1 MAIFVFM
8 ADFLPSELVLT
19 PEGGVYHLGI
29 RPEDLAHKIIIVGDQ
44 NRVESV
50 SNYFDKI
57 THKSQ
62 HREFTCHTGV
72 YKGKDIS
79 VISTGIGTDNID
91 IVLNELDA
99 LVNIDLEKRTIKKE
113 KTSLEIVRVGTC
125 GILQDDIPVDSFIL
139 STHAMGIDNV
149 GHFYELKKYPET
161 IELLEEIKSKVSLP
175 NGIIPY
181 ITPASEKI
189 NERLRSSNIK
199 EGITVTSSGFYGPQG
214 RTLRLSLT
222 APKMLDSFHDFEF
235 KSFRF
240 SNLEMECSALFALS
254 SSLGH
259 EATAICLG
267 LANRRKKEFT
277 KNYDTK
283 ILELIEYVLEKI

>member
-1 MAIFVFM
+1 M

-19 PEGGVYHLGI
+19 PEGGVYHLNI
-29 RPEDLAHKIIIVGDQ
+29 RPENLAHKIIIVGDQ
-44 NRVESV
+44 DRVESV
-50 SNYFDKI
+50 SSYFDSVS
-57 THKSQ
+57 HKSQ
-62 HREFTCHTGV
+62 HREFACHTGI
-72 YKGKDIS
+72 YKDKNIS
-79 VISTGIGTDNID
+79 VVSTGIGTDNID

-99 LVNIDLEKRTIKKE
+99 LVNIDLETRSVKKE
-113 KTSLEIVRVGTC
+113 KTTLEIIRVGTC
-125 GILQDDIPVDSFIL
+125 GILQDEIPVDSFIL

-149 GHFYELKKYPET
+149 GHFYELKKNIET
-161 IELLEEIKSKVSLP
+161 IELLEAIKSKVSLP
-175 NGIIPY
+175 KEIVPY

-189 NERLRSSNIK
+189 NRRLRSNEIT

-214 RTLRLSLT
+214 RRLRIPLA
-222 APKMLDSFHDFEF
+222 APDMLDSFHDFEF

>member
-1 MAIFVFM
+1 M

-19 PEGGVYHLGI
+19 PEGEVYHLGI
-29 RPEDLAHKIIIVGDQ
+29 RPEDLAHKVIIVGDQ
-44 NRVESV
+44 DRVETV
-50 SNYFDKI
+50 SNYFDTI

-62 HREFTCHTGV
+62 HREFACHTGR
-72 YKGKDIS
+72 YKGKNIS

-91 IVLNELDA
+91 IVLNEIDA
-99 LVNIDLEKRTIKKE
+99 LVNIDLETRTVKEE
-113 KTSLEIVRVGTC
+113 KTTLEIIRVGTC
-125 GILQDDIPVDSFIL
+125 GILQDEIPVDSFIL
-139 STHAMGIDNV
+139 SSHAMGIDNV
-149 GHFYELKKYPET
+149 GHFYELKKNPDT
-161 IELLEEIKSKVSLP
+161 LDLLNEIKSKVSLP

-181 ITPASEKI
+181 ITPASEQI
-189 NERLRSSNIK
+189 NQRLRASHIK

-214 RTLRLSLT
+214 RRLRLPLT
-222 APKMLDSFHDFEF
+222 VPDMLDSFHDFEY

-277 KNYDTK
+277 KNYSTK

>member
-1 MAIFVFM
+1 VAIFVSM
-8 ADFLPSELVLT
+8 ADFSPSELVLT
-19 PEGGVYHLGI
+19 PEGGVYHLNI
-29 RPEDLAHKIIIVGDQ
+29 RPEDLAHKVIIVGDQ
-44 NRVESV
+44 DRVETV
-50 SNYFDKI
+50 SNYFDSVS
-57 THKSQ
+57 HKSQ
-62 HREFTCHTGV
+62 HREFACHTGV
-72 YKGKDIS
+72 YKGKNIS

-99 LVNIDLEKRTIKKE
+99 LVNIDLKSRTIKE
-113 KTSLEIVRVGTC
+113 DKTSLEIVRVGTC
-125 GILQDDIPVDSFIL
+125 GILQDEIPVDSFIL
-139 STHAMGIDNV
+139 STHALGIDNV
-149 GHFYELKKYPET
+149 GHYYELKKHPET
-161 IELLEEIKSKVSLP
+161 KELLEEIKSKVSLP
-175 NGIIPY
+175 QGIVPY

-189 NERLRSSNIK
+189 NQRLRSTNIK

-214 RTLRLSLT
+214 RRLRLPLT
-222 APKMLDSFHDFEF
+222 APDMLDSFHDFEY

-259 EATAICLG
+259 EATANCLG

-277 KNYDTK
+277 KNYSTK

>member
-19 PEGGVYHLGI
+19 PEGEVYHLGI
-29 RPEDLAHKIIIVGDQ
+29 RPEDLAHKVIIVGDQ
-44 NRVESV
+44 DRVETV
-50 SNYFDKI
+50 SNYFDTI

-62 HREFTCHTGV
+62 HREFACHTGR
-72 YKGKDIS
+72 YKGKNIS

-91 IVLNELDA
+91 IVLNEIDA
-99 LVNIDLEKRTIKKE
+99 LVNIDLETRTVKEE
-113 KTSLEIVRVGTC
+113 KTTLEIIRVGTC
-125 GILQDDIPVDSFIL
+125 GILQDEIPVDSFIL
-139 STHAMGIDNV
+139 SSHAMGIDNV
-149 GHFYELKKYPET
+149 GHFYELKKNPDT
-161 IELLEEIKSKVSLP
+161 LDLLNEIKSKVSLP

-181 ITPASEKI
+181 ITPASEQI
-189 NERLRSSNIK
+189 NQRLRASHIK

-214 RTLRLSLT
+214 RRLRLPLT
-222 APKMLDSFHDFEF
+222 VPDMLDSFHDFEY

-277 KNYDTK
+277 KNYSTK

>member
-1 MAIFVFM
+1 M

-19 PEGGVYHLGI
+19 PEGEVYHLGI

-44 NRVESV
+44 NRVETV
-50 SNYFDKI
+50 SNYFDTI

-62 HREFTCHTGV
+62 HREFACHTGI
-72 YKGKDIS
+72 YKGKNIS

-91 IVLNELDA
+91 IVLNEIDA
-99 LVNIDLEKRTIKKE
+99 LVNIDLETRTVKEE
-113 KTSLEIVRVGTC
+113 KTTLEIIRVGTC
-125 GILQDDIPVDSFIL
+125 GILQDEIPVDSFIL
-139 STHAMGIDNV
+139 SSHAMGIDNV
-149 GHFYELKKYPET
+149 GHFYELKKNPET
-161 IELLEEIKSKVSLP
+161 LDLLNEIKSKVSLP

-181 ITPASEKI
+181 ITPASEQI
-189 NERLRSSNIK
+189 NQRLRASHIK

-214 RTLRLSLT
+214 RRLRLPLT
-222 APKMLDSFHDFEF
+222 VPDMLDSFHDFEY

-277 KNYDTK
+277 KNYSTK

>member
-19 PEGGVYHLGI
+19 PEGEVYHLGI

-44 NRVESV
+44 NRVETV
-50 SNYFDKI
+50 SNYFDTI

-62 HREFTCHTGV
+62 HREFACHTGI
-72 YKGKDIS
+72 YKGKNIS

-91 IVLNELDA
+91 IVLNEIDA
-99 LVNIDLEKRTIKKE
+99 LVNIDLETRTVKEE
-113 KTSLEIVRVGTC
+113 KTTLEIIRVGTC
-125 GILQDDIPVDSFIL
+125 GILQDEIPVDSFIL
-139 STHAMGIDNV
+139 SSHAMGIDNV
-149 GHFYELKKYPET
+149 GHFYELKKNPET
-161 IELLEEIKSKVSLP
+161 LDLLNEIKSKVSLP

-181 ITPASEKI
+181 ITPASEQI
-189 NERLRSSNIK
+189 NQRLRASHIK

-214 RTLRLSLT
+214 RRLRLPLT
-222 APKMLDSFHDFEF
+222 VPDMLDSFHDFEY

-277 KNYDTK
+277 KNYSTK

>member
-1 MAIFVFM
+1 M

-19 PEGGVYHLGI
+19 PEGEVYHLGI
-29 RPEDLAHKIIIVGDQ
+29 RPEDLAHKVIIVGDQ
-44 NRVESV
+44 NRVETV
-50 SNYFDKI
+50 SNYFDTI

-62 HREFTCHTGV
+62 HREFACHTGI
-72 YKGKDIS
+72 YKGKNIS
-79 VISTGIGTDNID
+79 VVSTGIGTDNVD

-99 LVNIDLEKRTIKKE
+99 LVNIDLETRTVKNE
-113 KTSLEIVRVGTC
+113 KTTLEIIRVGTC
-125 GILQDDIPVDSFIL
+125 GILQDEIPVDSFIL
-139 STHAMGIDNV
+139 SSHAMGIDNV
-149 GHFYELKKYPET
+149 GHFYELKENPDT
-161 IELLEEIKSKVSLP
+161 IDLLNEIKSKVSLP
-175 NGIIPY
+175 NGVVPY
-181 ITPASEKI
+181 ITPASEQI
-189 NERLRSSNIK
+189 NQRLRAAHIK

-214 RTLRLSLT
+214 RKLRLPLT
-222 APKMLDSFHDFEF
+222 VPNMLDSFHDFKY

-259 EATAICLG
+259 ESTAICLG

-277 KNYDTK
+277 KNYSTK

>member
-44 NRVESV
+44 DRVQSV
-50 SNYFDKI
+50 SSYFDTI

-72 YKGKDIS
+72 YKGKNIS

-99 LVNIDLEKRTIKKE
+99 LVNIDLENRTIKKE

-149 GHFYELKKYPET
+149 GHFYELKKHPKT
-161 IELLEEIKSKVSLP
+161 NELLKEIESKVNLP
-175 NGIIPY
+175 SGIIPY

-189 NERLRSSNIK
+189 NERLRSSDIK

-277 KNYDTK
+277 KNYSTK

>member
-1 MAIFVFM
+1 MAIFVSM

-29 RPEDLAHKIIIVGDQ
+29 RPEDLAHKVIIVGDQ
-44 NRVESV
+44 DRVETV
-50 SNYFDKI
+50 SNYFESI

-62 HREFTCHTGV
+62 HREFACHTGV
-72 YKGKDIS
+72 FKGKNIS
-79 VISTGIGTDNID
+79 VVSTGIGTDNID

-99 LVNIDLEKRTIKKE
+99 LVNIDLESRKVKEE

-125 GILQDDIPVDSFIL
+125 GILQDEIPVDSFIL
-139 STHAMGIDNV
+139 SSHAMGIDNV
-149 GHFYELKKYPET
+149 GHYYELSKNPET
-161 IELLEEIKSKVSLP
+161 EELLNEIKSKVSLP
-175 NGIIPY
+175 KEIIPY

-189 NERLRSSNIK
+189 NKRLRSSNIK

-214 RTLRLSLT
+214 RRLRLPLT
-222 APKMLDSFHDFEF
+222 APDMLNSFHDFEF
-235 KSFRF
+235 KSYRF

-254 SSLGH
+254 TALGH
-259 EATAICLG
+259 DATAICLG

-277 KNYDTK
+277 KNYSTK

>member
-44 NRVESV
+44 DRVQSV
-50 SNYFDKI
+50 SSYFDTI

-72 YKGKDIS
+72 YKGKNIS

-99 LVNIDLEKRTIKKE
+99 LVNIDLENRTIKKE

-149 GHFYELKKYPET
+149 GHFYELKKHPKT
-161 IELLEEIKSKVSLP
+161 NELLKEIESKVNLP
-175 NGIIPY
+175 SGIIPY

-189 NERLRSSNIK
+189 NKRLRSSGIK

-277 KNYDTK
+277 KNYSTK